1 MIGEQEHVV
10 ELVFNI
16 LTNLSW
22 IQTND
27 DLSRVQ
33 IVLCTVFCVI
43 RLTDLEMTMLGLAK
57 LPRNKNN
64 DRSSLNDL
72 DISSSP
78 PGLQPGVSSYHWLLS
93 Q

>member
-1 MIGEQEHVV
+1 MIYKQGPD
-10 ELVFNI
+10 I
-16 LTNLSW
+16 
-22 IQTND
+22 
-27 DLSRVQ
+27 
-33 IVLCTVFCVI
+33 LCTVFCVV
-43 RLTDLEMTMLGLAK
+43 RLTDLEMTMLGLAE

-78 PGLQPGVSSYHWLLS
+78 PFDYSLEYPLTIHWLLS